1 MMPRIRH
8 VIFVMLCIYIYITRL
23 KTICMYEII
32 LIVYNEVLH
41 KNCIE

>member
-8 VIFVMLCIYIYITRL
+8 VIFVIYIYITRL

-41 KNCIE
+41 KNYIE